1 MNMFRLTVDKANQFD
16 LLHPMDTK
24 TDFSM
29 VSKHIKR
36 ISFYLEVPAVIIAK
50 DNQVCK
56 FNKTQYYA
64 LKRSSRC
71 WCERFDLILKNMG
84 LET

>member
-29 VSKHIKR
+29 VSKYIKR
-36 ISFYLEVPAVIIAK
+36 ISGSPAVIIAK